1 MSKIVEIRP
10 NPNFSGNITGNL
22 TLSGEFTDS
31 KNKVILSCIGRDSL
45 KIDGNGMILQP
56 EKYPLHADI
65 IRAANES
72 PKFKA
77 MISYPENGTTLSANQ
92 RFYLHDQEVH
102 ENNEHEVLLE
112 SHRLT
117 SEIMSMDDTRVV
129 NFAKI
134 FGINGSA
141 KKCKNELVKFS
152 QDKETATKI
161 ADYFNNP
168 DRLIL
173 EVIHASLE
181 KGDASTKKGLYVEN
195 GYYSYMGNSIGFGI
209 EEVIRWLKAENDIYI
224 HLKNDVYKDEV
235 LPSKVDKKTR

>member
-10 NPNFSGNITGNL
+10 NPNFSGNIVGNM
-22 TLSGEFTDS
+22 TISGEFTDA
-31 KNKVILSCIGRDSL
+31 KGKVILSCLGRESL
-45 KIDGNGMILQP
+45 KIDGNGMLLQP
-56 EKYPLHADI
+56 EEYELHAAI
-65 IRAANES
+65 IKASQES

-77 MISYPENGTTLSANQ
+77 MLSYPEDGSTLSANQ
-92 RFYLHDQEVH
+92 RFYLHDQELH
-102 ENNEHEVLLE
+102 DNNEHDVLLE

-117 SEIMSMDDTRVV
+117 GEIMSMDDARVV

-141 KKCKNELVKFS
+141 KKCKNALVKFS
-152 QDKETATKI
+152 QDKEMATRI

-173 EVIHASLE
+173 EVIHASLA
-181 KGDASTKKGLYVEN
+181 KGNASEKKGLYVEN
-195 GYYSYMGNSIGFGI
+195 GYYSYMGNSIGYGI
-209 EEVIRWLKAENDIYI
+209 EKAVEWCKAEKDIYI